1 MGNYATLSSAQPI
14 SAPTLEGQ
22 IQSKLE
28 SRFPPAE
35 VRRWLETPQPQFEGS
50 PRELMARG
58 EAERVLRVLTRLEQ
72 GIPT

>member
-1 MGNYATLSSAQPI
+1 MANPRHIPRPHTQAQVRRLL
-14 SAPTLEGQ
+14 AAG
-22 IQSKLE
+22 
-28 SRFPPAE
+28 FPPAE

-58 EAERVLRVLTRLEQ
+58 DAERILRVLTRLEQ

>member
-1 MGNYATLSSAQPI
+1 MRDRVTLSSVRPV
-14 SAPTLEGQ
+14 SALTLGGQ

-28 SRFPPAE
+28 SLFPPAE
-35 VRRWLETPQPQFEGS
+35 ARRWLGTPQPQFEGS

-72 GIPT
+72 GIPS